1 MCPPGEAFTDPAHAR
16 VLLDVDHV
24 LALAL
29 RVWTPEVTRDWLTT
43 GNGHLDGARPID
55 VLQLRGSAEVALALR
70 AEAAGAY
77 A

>member
-1 MCPPGEAFTDPAHAR
+1 M
-16 VLLDVDHV
+16 DHV

-29 RVWTPEVTRDWLTT
+29 QVWTPEVATDWLTT
-43 GNGHLDGARPID
+43 ANAHLDGARPID
-55 VLQLRGSAEVALALR
+55 VLRARGSSEVALALR